1 MESTLRPTDGR
12 AGHKKDSL
20 PIFFSL
26 LCVAPVPQAA
36 QLFAESGSAP
46 VPMFS
51 QEPLDPS
58 DILDAQFPAL
68 YDYSPSSAGKYFLC
82 LPCAEG

>member
-1 MESTLRPTDGR
+1 MAHDSKWNLRCGPSGAQEHHEKRLAT
-12 AGHKKDSL
+12 
-20 PIFFSL
+20 FFFDFPL
-26 LCVAPVPQAA
+26 RVVPVLQAA

-58 DILDAQFPAL
+58 DIFGAQ
-68 YDYSPSSAGKYFLC
+68 
-82 LPCAEG
+82 